1 MVKLL
6 RNLAFTSYVSP
17 IKLFVLCAGETFLT
31 PHLFWFLPLSKSCT
45 QKGSGTMETALVL
58 RIAGEVSQRHFC
70 APHALSNISINKRAQ
85 FKNQEIVEVLMDS
98 KIKIRE
104 VF

>member
-1 MVKLL
+1 
-6 RNLAFTSYVSP
+6 
-17 IKLFVLCAGETFLT
+17 
-31 PHLFWFLPLSKSCT
+31 
-45 QKGSGTMETALVL
+45 METALVL